1 MHQALSYRVWVRIRK
16 MHKKSTKRI
25 KITTNVLRII
35 ALSCIG
41 ILLVVEPV
49 RATTISDLEK
59 QKEELEEQRRQA
71 DEQRRQEQQNY
82 NNASGRVSSIQ
93 SDVDEVAEEIDE
105 IDAALVETLASI
117 EMIEEDIAAKEDQ
130 IEETT
135 KELDAAIATEQ
146 AQYEAMKL
154 RIKFMYEKGDT
165 TYLQILLES
174 QNFSDMVNKVEY
186 VEKLYEYDRK
196 LLLDYQAA
204 REAVE
209 ALKEKL
215 EEEKSELEAQ
225 EHELKEEKESL
236 EIILA
241 EKQEAYDNFE
251 VQLAQAKQEAAI
263 YKANIRKQNDE
274 IKRLEAEAAQKQSE
288 IDAAKQAEEEARR
301 AQELALQNEA
311 AQNTSNNSSGSSS
324 GSSGSSSGGGSSG
337 GNYASASSY
346 SGTGSKGQQIANY
359 ACQFIGN
366 PYVPGGTSLTQGADC
381 SGFVWRVYKDFG
393 YSVPRTS
400 YPLRSTGT
408 GVSYSEA
415 QPGDIMCYAG
425 HVGIYIGNGQIVHA
439 STQRTGIK
447 ITHATYKEI
456 LSVRRV
462 V

>member
-1 MHQALSYRVWVRIRK
+1 MTTALQ
-16 MHKKSTKRI
+16 
-25 KITTNVLRII
+25 II
-35 ALSCIG
+35 AWSCIG
-41 ILLVVEPV
+41 MLLVVEPV

-93 SDVDEVAEEIDE
+93 SDVDEVAGEIDE

-117 EMIEEDIAAKEDQ
+117 ELIEEDIAAKEEQ
-130 IEETT
+130 IEETAR
-135 KELDAAIATEQ
+135 ELDAAIATEQ

-154 RIKFMYEKGDT
+154 RIKFMYEKGDI

-225 EHELKEEKESL
+225 EHELQEEKDSL

-311 AQNTSNNSSGSSS
+311 AQNASNSSSGSSS
-324 GSSGSSSGGGSSG
+324 GSSGSSGSSSG

-400 YPLRSTGT
+400 YSLRSTGT